1 MGEARSRADAPMV
14 DIHSHALPGVD
25 DGATS
30 MEQALAML
38 RGAWDD
44 RIGTV
49 VLTPHF
55 RPEDGPEQAALHEQR
70 FTELRTAVSTAGLP
84 IEIHLG
90 AEIGFRF
97 KMAAAASLPACR
109 ISSAGRYV
117 LVDLPH
123 GPLPTGIEQGFFE
136 LRLAGVKPILAH
148 PERHRQL
155 SRAPEWYDR
164 LREQDLLFQVT
175 AGSITGR
182 FGSRAQQ
189 ASEYL
194 LDRGWADLAASDAHD
209 LEHRPFGLSAARERV
224 EELWGEEEGVRLF
237 ETNPNCVVLGEE
249 FEMQDYM
256 PQPTESTSFLR
267 RLVDVFTGS

>member
-1 MGEARSRADAPMV
+1 MV

-25 DGATS
+25 DGAKS
-30 MEQALAML
+30 MAEALAML
-38 RGAWDD
+38 KGACED
-44 RIGTV
+44 RIGTAV
-49 VLTPHF
+49 VTPHF
-55 RPEDGPEQAALHEQR
+55 RPEDGPEQATLHEQR
-70 FTELRTAVSTAGLP
+70 FSELQAAVNAAGLP
-84 IEIHLG
+84 IELHLG

-97 KMAAAASLPACR
+97 KMAEIANLPACR

-164 LREQDLLFQVT
+164 LRDQELLFQVT
-175 AGSITGR
+175 AGSITGH
-182 FGSRAQQ
+182 FGSRAQD
-189 ASEYL
+189 ASEL
-194 LDRGWADLAASDAHD
+194 LLERGWVDVVASDAHD
-209 LEHRPFGLSAARERV
+209 LENRPFGLSAARQRI

-237 ETNPNCVVLGEE
+237 ETNPRCVVLGED
-249 FEMQDYM
+249 FEMQDYT
-256 PQPTESTSFLR
+256 PQTPESTSFLR

>member
-1 MGEARSRADAPMV
+1 MGEARPHADTLMV
-14 DIHSHALPGVD
+14 DVHSHALPGVD
-25 DGATS
+25 DGARS

-38 RGAWDD
+38 QGAWED

-49 VLTPHF
+49 VVTPHF

-70 FTELRTAVSTAGLP
+70 FSELGAAVSAAGLP

-97 KMAAAASLPACR
+97 KMAEVASLPACR
-109 ISSAGRYV
+109 IASAGRYV

-182 FGSRAQQ
+182 FGSRAQE

-194 LDRGWADLAASDAHD
+194 LERGWSDVVASDAHD
-209 LEHRPFGLSAARERV
+209 LEYRPFGLSAARERV
-224 EELWGEEEGVRLF
+224 EELWGEAEGVRLF
-237 ETNPNCVVLGEE
+237 ESNPSCVVLGEE
-249 FEMQDYM
+249 FEMQDYT
-256 PQPTESTSFLR
+256 PQPAESSFLR